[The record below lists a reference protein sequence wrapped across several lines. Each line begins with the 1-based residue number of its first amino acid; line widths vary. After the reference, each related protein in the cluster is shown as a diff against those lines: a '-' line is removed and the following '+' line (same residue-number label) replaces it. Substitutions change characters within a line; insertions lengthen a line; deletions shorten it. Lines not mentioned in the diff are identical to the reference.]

1 MCQRSLFAANGNR
14 SEQIEVE
21 KDRYA
26 TPIGKVP
33 NQQLNEGIEG
43 TRHERLS
50 HRLVNVSE
58 LKDDEK

>member
-43 TRHERLS
+43 TRHET
-50 HRLVNVSE
+50 VSQAS
-58 LKDDEK
+58 KR